1 MHTPSTA
8 GYPIAPICVTCL
20 LHRPPDVTCRPVTGY
35 GSVNG
40 PPDGDLV
47 RRVLDGEPD
56 AFGGL
61 VARYRDRLGR
71 YAMRMLGNPADAEDV
86 LQETFIRAYR
96 SLGRCND
103 PERFG
108 PWVYGILVNRCR
120 TLGAKRARRNRVQ
133 IADDVV
139 LARAAA
145 PGDHAENQALRQ
157 TLEWALAR
165 VSPTLREAFLLRY
178 VEDLSYEEMADM
190 TGASVPALK
199 MRVSRAREELRRLLV
214 EASDG

>member
-1 MHTPSTA
+1 VTA
-8 GYPIAPICVTCL
+8 HPVIGY
-20 LHRPPDVTCRPVTGY
+20 RR
-35 GSVNG
+35 VNG

-56 AFGGL
+56 AFGRL

-120 TLGAKRARRNRVQ
+120 TLGAKRARRDRVQ

-145 PGDHAENQALRQ
+145 PGDHAENHALRQ

-178 VEDLSYEEMADM
+178 VEDLSYEEMADV